1 MKNIILVTIS
11 LLTLAG
17 CSGSSG
23 TTDSNSSKST
33 NNNPSTTSHKKFQ
46 AVAPLRY
53 LAENYKNL
61 DDAKIAKYL
70 KTLSK
75 KDADF
80 LGSTYSAFAR
90 YLQYKG
96 CNADKTLI
104 VLQEPNIYYVKP
116 VEVNCDQNDALVN
129 DSIQL
134 LQSLG
139 NYKTGDEF
147 KKANSD
153 AGELVVVIK
162 CDTGEID
169 KGTCALY
176 WKGVASINNAQ
187 SDFYKQMADQNSEFT
202 KQLTNQCTYDAEQ
215 LSNGAVCVA
224 NY

>member
-1 MKNIILVTIS
+1 M
-11 LLTLAG
+11 G
-17 CSGSSG
+17 CGSSSG
-23 TTDSNSSKST
+23 ATDNNSSKST
-33 NNNPSTTSHKKFQ
+33 NNNTNATSLKKFQ

-80 LGSTYSAFAR
+80 LGRTYSAFAR
-90 YLQYKG
+90 YLHFRG
-96 CNADKTLI
+96 CKADKTL
-104 VLQEPNIYYVKP
+104 VLPELPTQFYIDPVKID
-116 VEVNCDQNDALVN
+116 CDQNEALVN
-129 DSIQL
+129 DFIQL

-139 NYKTGDEF
+139 HYKPGDEF
-147 KKANSD
+147 QKADSD

-176 WKGVASINNAQ
+176 WKGVANMNNA
-187 SDFYKQMADQNSEFT
+187 
-202 KQLTNQCTYDAEQ
+202 
-215 LSNGAVCVA
+215 
-224 NY
+224 